1 MIKMQNL
8 SYFIN
13 DYKVRVYTDGY
24 CVDEIFYNTLA
35 PQEFLE
41 LVNVIKNSIT
51 IEDESNLN
59 IINSMVDLFKYE
71 YTLM

>member
-1 MIKMQNL
+1 MQNL

-13 DYKVRVYTDGY
+13 DYKVRVYTNGY
-24 CVDEIFYNTLA
+24 CVDEIFYNALA

-59 IINSMVDLFKYE
+59 IINSMVDLFKTE
-71 YTLM
+71 YSVMW